1 MLHQVEDQRMGFLRT
16 TGVTFAT
23 LVQQASTGSAMPSNS
38 TRLDLIPILL
48 ETFSAQPRLYL

>member
-1 MLHQVEDQRMGFLRT
+1 MLHQVEDQRMGFLST
-16 TGVTFAT
+16 TGVTLAT